1 MTSAQLAALMSSL
14 GGMLW
19 ALGRVGGFCMVAPLF
34 SATVIPM
41 RVRGAIAVLLTFVLA
56 PLAPAQQLDLFSAT
70 GVATMVVQ
78 ILIGGSVGFVLQLVF
93 QTVSY
98 GGMLIGQS
106 MGLGFAELVNPTSG
120 TNVPVIG
127 QFYMVLVT
135 LLFLAMDGHL
145 QVISLLADSF
155 RALPPGTGGVSDKTL
170 FAVASSG
177 ADLFSGAL
185 RVALPAMTALL
196 LVNIGFA
203 ATSRASPSMN
213 LFAVGFPISICA
225 GFIAL
230 WLALRGLTGAYST
243 LQAAGWVLMK
253 HLVGL

>member
-1 MTSAQLAALMSSL
+1 MTSAQLAAMLSWL

-34 SATVIPM
+34 SDKVLPA
-41 RVRGAIAVLLTFVLA
+41 RVRVAVVVLLTLALA
-56 PLAPAQQLDLFSAT
+56 PLAPVQMDLFSAA
-70 GVATMVVQ
+70 GVATMAGQVLVGCS
-78 ILIGGSVGFVLQLVF
+78 LGFVLQLVF
-93 QTVSY
+93 QAVSY
-98 GGMLIGQS
+98 GGNLIGQS
-106 MGLGFAELVNPTSG
+106 MGLGFAEMVNPG
-120 TNVPVIG
+120 TGASVPVLG
-127 QFYMVLVT
+127 QFYLVMVT

-145 QVISLLADSF
+145 QVIALLAESF
-155 RALPPGTGGVSDKTL
+155 RTLPPGGTGFDARMLFTVVS
-170 FAVASSG
+170 AG

-213 LFAVGFPISICA
+213 LFAVGFPISICM

-230 WLALRGLTGAYST
+230 WLALRGLAGAYDA
-243 LQAAGWVLMK
+243 LQAAGWSLMRQ
-253 HLVGL
+253 LVGA

>member
-1 MTSAQLAALMSSL
+1 VTIEMSALIYWLS
-14 GGMLW
+14 GMLW
-19 ALGRVGGFCMVAPLF
+19 ALGRVGGFCMIAPIF

-41 RVRGAIAVLLTFVLA
+41 RIRLAIMLVLTMVLS
-56 PLAPAQQLDLFSAT
+56 PLAPTQLDLFSGT
-70 GVATMVVQ
+70 GVATMVSQV
-78 ILIGGSVGFVLQLVF
+78 LIGGSIGFVLQLIF
-93 QTVSY
+93 QAVSY

-106 MGLGFAELVNPTSG
+106 MGLGFAELINPTSN
-120 TNVPVIG
+120 TQVPVLG
-127 QFYMVLVT
+127 QFYLVMVT

-155 RALPPGTGGVSDKTL
+155 RSLPPGTTGLDEKAL
-170 FAVASSG
+170 YAVAAAG
-177 ADLFSGAL
+177 GDLFSGAL

-213 LFAVGFPISICA
+213 LFAVGFPISICM

-230 WLALRGLTGAYST
+230 WLALRGLASAYSS
-243 LQAAGWVLMK
+243 LQSAGWDLMQ
-253 HLVGL
+253 HLAGF

>member
-1 MTSAQLAALMSSL
+1 VSSAQLAALMSSL

-19 ALGRVGGFCMVAPLF
+19 ALGRVGGFCMVAPVF

-56 PLAPAQQLDLFSAT
+56 PLAPAQQMDLFSAT
-70 GVATMVVQ
+70 GVASMVVQ
-78 ILIGGSVGFVLQLVF
+78 VLIGSSIGFVLQMVF

-106 MGLGFAELVNPTSG
+106 MGLGFAEMVNPTSG
-120 TNVPVIG
+120 TNVPVLG

-155 RALPPGTGGVSDKTL
+155 HSLPTGTDGVSDKTL
-170 FAVASSG
+170 FAVVSSG
-177 ADLFSGAL
+177 SELFSGAL

-230 WLALRGLTGAYST
+230 WLALRGLAGAYSA
-243 LQAAGWVLMK
+243 LQADGWILMM
-253 HLVGL
+253 HLIRL